1 MFLTWNPWH
10 GCRKYSEGCAH
21 CYMYYLDAQRDR
33 DGSEIYR
40 TKTNFNLP
48 VKKTR
53 QGAYKIP
60 SGTMLH
66 VCMTSDFFLQ
76 EARIA
81 YSPAAGRAAKRVRK
95 PPCTP
100 PG

>member
-1 MFLTWNPWH
+1 
-10 GCRKYSEGCAH
+10 
-21 CYMYYLDAQRDR
+21 MYYLDAQRDR

-66 VCMTSDFFLQ
+66 VCMTSDFFC
-76 EARIA
+76 
-81 YSPAAGRAAKRVRK
+81 KRQTTGGK
-95 PPCTP
+95 KYGT
-100 PG
+100 